1 MEGLKHLCSAP
12 LLPGASPTLFQ
23 EGTPEGPTYPAHFA
37 SCPLAFP
44 LNLLGTHPTP
54 SDTAPTMYT
63 RPPQGVL
70 LNPDHR
76 LPIRTWPR
84 EYWEAR
90 PPALAPP
97 LPHSVTSA
105 YPDGLGLLIH
115 RIKLVLAKLGSRPI
129 REGVL
134 LTTTCPQTAP
144 RPSGANG
151 HPEPCPLL
159 HSPLCHPLQH
169 PW

>member
-1 MEGLKHLCSAP
+1 MTCSSLGNRLQMLGGGAEAP
-12 LLPGASPTLFQ
+12 LLSTPPSWGFPHPVPGGDPR
-23 EGTPEGPTYPAHFA
+23 GPYLP
-37 SCPLAFP
+37 CPLCFLSTCLP
-44 LNLLGTHPTP
+44 FEPTGDP
-54 SDTAPTMYT
+54 PHSLRHRPHHVSP
-63 RPPQGVL
+63 PPQGVL

-144 RPSGANG
+144 PPLRGKRP
-151 HPEPCPLL
+151 P
-159 HSPLCHPLQH
+159 
-169 PW
+169 